1 MTTANQSGLASQ
13 PAQHGRVMSFL
24 SKVFELNPKGL
35 HWGRGVMFLDVALV
49 PLVVLSAIGKE
60 QYLLSAVFGAA
71 LTVVGDPGGSFG
83 TRARDLAVF
92 GLAGAAVT
100 ALAFGIATSGW
111 GWLVLAVFGV
121 TLLAGLAVRFGLHR
135 FVWGTL
141 LDLWFVIA
149 LVIGAG
155 QHHSPITSH
164 TWAQVLAWCGGSALW
179 IALAFIVWLIR
190 GRADRPRPMAELPG
204 DNSPQKLTPPII
216 TFAVLRALA
225 MAAAAAISFGGGFS
239 HADWALIATLVAM
252 NPSLGQTTVV
262 AGQRA
267 LGTLIG
273 AAAAVLLLLVAA
285 GEHGLDAISIR
296 AALLVV
302 MIVFLVHGIA
312 IRFWNYAFSTAA
324 IAAGVLLALDVLRPS
339 NYSAEADR
347 VLWTLIGVAI
357 AVLAMLLA
365 NLLAKLSAKAPPQG
379 APHPA

>member
-1 MTTANQSGLASQ
+1 
-13 PAQHGRVMSFL
+13 MSFL
-24 SKVFELNPKGL
+24 AKVFALNPEGL

-49 PLVVLSAIGKE
+49 PLVVVSAIGKE

-71 LTVVGDPGGSFG
+71 YTVVADPGGSFRN
-83 TRARDLAVF
+83 RARDLAVF
-92 GLAGAAVT
+92 GLAGAAIT
-100 ALAFGIATSGW
+100 ALAFGMATSGW
-111 GWLVLAVFGV
+111 GWLVLAVFVV

-155 QHHSPITSH
+155 QHDSPGTSH

-179 IALAFIVWLIR
+179 IVLAFIVWLIR
-190 GRADRPRPMAELPG
+190 GREDRPQPMAELPG
-204 DNSPQKLTPPII
+204 DNSPQKLTAPVIM
-216 TFAVLRALA
+216 FAVLRALA
-225 MAAAAAISFGGGFS
+225 MAAAAAISFGAGLS
-239 HADWALIATLVAM
+239 HADWTLIATLVAM

-273 AAAAVLLLLVAA
+273 AAAAVLLLLIAA
-285 GEHGLDAISIR
+285 GEHGLNAISIR

-302 MIVFLVHGIA
+302 MIVFLFHGMA
-312 IRFWNYAFSTAA
+312 FRFWNYAFFSAA
-324 IAAGVLLALDVLRPS
+324 IAAGILLSVDALHPS
-339 NYSAEADR
+339 NHSAVAAR

-365 NLLAKLSAKAPPQG
+365 NLLASLIAKAPRQQS
-379 APHPA
+379 PHPA

>member
-1 MTTANQSGLASQ
+1 MGAANQSGLANQ
-13 PAQHGRVMSFL
+13 QAQHRKVMGFL

-49 PLVVLSAIGKE
+49 PLVVVSAIGKE

-71 LTVVGDPGGSFG
+71 YTVVADPGGSFR
-83 TRARDLAVF
+83 TRSRDLAVF

-121 TLLAGLAVRFGLHR
+121 TLVAGLAVRFGLHR

-155 QHHSPITSH
+155 QHDSPATSH

-179 IALAFIVWLIR
+179 IALAFSVWLIR
-190 GRADRPRPMAELPG
+190 GRADRPQPMAELPG
-204 DNSPQKLTPPII
+204 DNSPQKLTAPVIM
-216 TFAVLRALA
+216 FAVLRALA
-225 MAAAAAISFGGGFS
+225 MAGAAAISFGAGLS
-239 HADWALIATLVAM
+239 HADWTLIATLVAM

-262 AGQRA
+262 AAQRA

-273 AAAAVLLLLVAA
+273 AAAAVLLLLIAA
-285 GEHGLDAISIR
+285 GEHGLNAISIR

-302 MIVFLVHGIA
+302 MIVFLFHGMA
-312 IRFWNYAFSTAA
+312 FRFWNYAFFSAA
-324 IAAGVLLALDVLRPS
+324 IAAGILLSVDALRPS
-339 NYSAEADR
+339 NYSAVAAR
-347 VLWTLIGVAI
+347 VLWTLIGVSI

-365 NLLAKLSAKAPPQG
+365 NLLAKLIARPPQR

>member
-1 MTTANQSGLASQ
+1 MTTANQSGLAEP
-13 PAQHGRVMSFL
+13 PAQHGKVMSSL
-24 SKVFELNPKGL
+24 SKVFELNPNGL

-49 PLVVLSAIGKE
+49 PLVVLLAIGKE

-100 ALAFGIATSGW
+100 ALGFGIATGGW

-121 TLLAGLAVRFGLHR
+121 TLVAGLAVRFGLHR

-155 QHHSPITSH
+155 QHGSHVTSH
-164 TWAQVLAWCGGSALW
+164 TWGQVLAWCGGSALW

-190 GRADRPRPMAELPG
+190 GREDRPRPMAELPG
-204 DNSPQKLTPPII
+204 DNSPKKLTPPII
-216 TFAVLRALA
+216 MFAVLRALA
-225 MAAAAAISFGGGFS
+225 MAGAAAISFGAGLS
-239 HADWALIATLVAM
+239 HADWTLIATLVAM
-252 NPSLGQTTVV
+252 NPSLNQTTVV

-273 AAAAVLLLLVAA
+273 AAAAVLLLLIAA

-296 AALLVV
+296 AALSVV
-302 MIVFLVHGIA
+302 MIVFFLHGIA

-324 IAAGVLLALDVLRPS
+324 IAAGVLLAIDVLRPS
-339 NYSAEADR
+339 NYSAVADR
-347 VLWTLIGVAI
+347 VLWTLIGVAL

-365 NLLAKLSAKAPPQG
+365 NLLAKLSAKTPRGEAPQ
-379 APHPA
+379 PA